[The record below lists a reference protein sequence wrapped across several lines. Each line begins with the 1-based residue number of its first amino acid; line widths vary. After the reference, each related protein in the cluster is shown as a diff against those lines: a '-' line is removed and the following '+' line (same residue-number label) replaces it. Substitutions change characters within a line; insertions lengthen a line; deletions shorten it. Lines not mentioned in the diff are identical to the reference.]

1 MKRPKRDIEILVL
14 TVLGIIGLILFGLVA
29 SIELGGI

>member
-1 MKRPKRDIEILVL
+1 MKRSKRDIEILVL
-14 TVLGIIGLILFGLVA
+14 TVLGIIGLILFGIAA